1 MDKEETQQTY
11 LIYVQEKPFDWHNPG
26 IRGL

>member
-11 LIYVQEKPFDWHNPG
+11 LIYVRAMFKRNPLIG
-26 IRGL
+26 IIQV